1 MTLRKEVIADLQDDE
16 LLDRTE
22 GGPMSKQGYL
32 SPREVAKLAGVSEDK
47 ILRAVREGEI
57 SHVRLGW
64 RTIRLKPEWVQ
75 AWLDA
80 HTQSAKV

>member
-47 ILRAVREGEI
+47 ILRAVREG
-57 SHVRLGW
+57 
-64 RTIRLKPEWVQ
+64 
-75 AWLDA
+75 
-80 HTQSAKV
+80 